1 MLPNVYGW
9 SWSAGHV
16 IFVSVFFLV
25 GLTVACT
32 VLIASLRSRR
42 ALAAG
47 LADNVRWQEEFHD
60 LPEHARA
67 CRHELT
73 GEFAHR
79 TCERAFDCR
88 ACATHA
94 RLAMSAADGDRVYHR
109 GHTWVERGADGTFT
123 IGLDPLAQS
132 LVGPE
137 ASVEMPRAGSVVK
150 AHGPAIHI
158 RRGEHDVRIVAP
170 LDGTVISVSSD
181 SFRIQ
186 PLQAEPRLTHL
197 LRGPEVDAWF
207 TRELTRIQQL
217 LSPDPSMPVL
227 ADGGTP
233 VADMPAAMP
242 KADWSAIWGRVFL
255 EP

>member
-1 MLPNVYGW
+1 MRPW
-9 SWSAGHV
+9 
-16 IFVSVFFLV
+16 
-25 GLTVACT
+25 
-32 VLIASLRSRR
+32 RSRR
-42 ALAAG
+42 AIAAG
-47 LADNVRWQEEFHD
+47 LADTVRWKEEFHD
-60 LPEHARA
+60 LPQHARA

-79 TCERAFDCR
+79 NCDRAFDCR

-94 RLAMSAADGDRVYHR
+94 RLATCAPDGERLYHR
-109 GHTWVERGADGTFT
+109 GHTWVERNADGTFT
-123 IGLDPLAQS
+123 VGLDSLAQS
-132 LVGPE
+132 LVGPD
-137 ASVEMPRAGSVVK
+137 AVVTMPPVGSALK
-150 AHGPAIHI
+150 AYGPAIHI

-170 LDGTVISVSSD
+170 LDGKVTEIRGDV
-181 SFRIQ
+181 FRIR
-186 PLQAEPRLTHL
+186 PLEPEPRLTHL

-227 ADGGTP
+227 ADGGAP

-242 KADWSAIWGRVFL
+242 KADWSAVWGRVFL